1 MPKKESKVKRMSK
14 ADREERNRIEDLEIN
29 AAYDA
34 EEKRKSAVRKIKNSY
49 DEKEAPLPKR
59 AREMPLTDKQAKG
72 AIQALRNDA
81 GSAAYRKRLQENKS
95 KGEESVKKKKMNMG
109 RQATMGGRQNLANEE
124 TNRPNFGKDT
134 TNFQYRN
141 AKPPGMAR
149 GGAMGGRQNLA
160 NEETNRPNFGK
171 DTTNFQY
178 RNAKPPGMSAGGK
191 AGKIRGYGMA
201 RGGKACKMM

>member
-49 DEKEAPLPKR
+49 DKKEAPLPKR

-81 GSAAYRKRLQENKS
+81 GSAAYRKRNKS
-95 KGEESVKKKKMNMG
+95 KGEKSVKKKKMNMG
-109 RQATMGGRQNLANEE
+109 RQAT
-124 TNRPNFGKDT
+124 
-134 TNFQYRN
+134 
-141 AKPPGMAR
+141 
-149 GGAMGGRQNLA
+149 MGGRQNLA